1 MRLGSKYVMERDG
14 MNKVV
19 TVILAVILSA
29 GCFFLDRYIITK
41 DKGSAFY
48 KETENEKNYE
58 TNISRIDYLDV
69 RGLSEK
75 EFDELYGSEYEL
87 VYANFEYSNT
97 VPEGNIIRVEQYVGH
112 FGMDSTDED
121 GRIYLTAYLS
131 MGMPASDLRNL
142 IDCDEYFAQFGDEP
156 PMYGDEYLVSH
167 NQFYMADGQLCT
179 VEITS
184 AFLDDG
190 IPAGNSG
197 QPVPGQPPLDR
208 RKPVFTGRKNTYF
221 SPVPGETAAHSC
233 AYSSDNSSALSYI
246 YNGYFSLL
254 LDDYNGDGN
263 PDYII
268 RTCDPDRT
276 GSYYYMECMNTVRHS
291 VSQEL
296 PSPRRNADKSFY
308 VYGESAPSIRL
319 DRIDRETVFYL
330 TKYDSEIYPVI
341 LDSELHKVN
350 DIYSVDGKLYSSYYE
365 DGVLTLKCTCLEIPD
380 GYSRRDETAGLSLY
394 KLNDRMWESVQFP
407 EKTTFSIR
415 SYAHDEAQLEVPLE
429 KGIYRMEIA
438 PEGGGAAVTEFV
450 VR

>member
-1 MRLGSKYVMERDG
+1 

-41 DKGSAFY
+41 DRGSAFY

-75 EFDELYGSEYEL
+75 EFNELYGSEYEL

-121 GRIYLTAYLS
+121 GRLYLTAYLS
-131 MGMPASDLRNL
+131 MGMPANDLRNL

-167 NQFYMADGQLCT
+167 NQFYMADGQLST

-184 AFLDDG
+184 EQLETDG
-190 IPAGNSG
+190 S
-197 QPVPGQPPLDR
+197 
-208 RKPVFTGRKNTYF
+208 KPVFTGRKNTHN
-221 SPVPGETAAHSC
+221 SPIPGETAGSCC
-233 AYSSDNSSALSYI
+233 AYNSSGDGALEYI
-246 YNGYFSLL
+246 YEGYFSLL
-254 LDDYNGDGN
+254 LDDYNGDCE

-268 RTCDPDRT
+268 RTSDPDPT
-276 GSYYYMECMNTVRHS
+276 GSYYYMECMNAVRHS
-291 VSQEL
+291 VQQEL
-296 PSPRRNADKSFY
+296 PSPRSNADKSFY
-308 VYGESAPSIRL
+308 VYGESSPSIRL

-330 TKYDSEIYPVI
+330 TENYDNEIYPVI

-365 DGVLTLKCTCLEIPD
+365 DGALSLKCTCLDIPD
-380 GYSRRDETAGLSLY
+380 GYSRRDETASLSLR
-394 KLNDRMWESVQFP
+394 KLNGRMWEDVTFP
-407 EKTTFSIR
+407 EETTFSLR
-415 SYAHDEAQLEVPLE
+415 SYTDNEVKLEIPLE
-429 KGIYRMEIA
+429 KGVYRMEIS
-438 PEGGGAAVTEFV
+438 PESGGVAVTEFV

>member
-1 MRLGSKYVMERDG
+1 